1 LGGRLLFYHFYFF
14 FNIREKQILS
24 KKVNRLYKLLK
35 WFAVCTSIVM
45 LFVLIGGA
53 LVTKTGSGMG
63 CGKSWPLCHGELIP
77 SNIDFALIIELSHR
91 LVSGIAGIMVL
102 TLAVWT
108 WKVIGHKRETKFLAL
123 LSFLVLILQALIGAA
138 AVMWGQSSAVLA
150 LHFGISLVSFASV
163 FLLTLLIFEV
173 DQKFAAESLI
183 VDRRM
188 SFHIIGII
196 VYCYMVVYSGALVRH
211 VGASL
216 ACPSWPGC
224 TRNGLGFPTQ
234 LHEWI
239 QMGHRAAAGLI
250 VIWIIYVSILAFK
263 KYKHQPVILK
273 GWIVCSILVLLQATT
288 GALIVFTKLNI
299 FIALLHALIIS
310 CLFGILSYFLMLVTR
325 NKTNRIKIEKHTS
338 KTM

>member
-1 LGGRLLFYHFYFF
+1 M
-14 FNIREKQILS
+14 
-24 KKVNRLYKLLK
+24 YKLLK

-63 CGKSWPLCHGELIP
+63 CGRSWPLCHGELIP
-77 SNIDFALIIELSHR
+77 SSIDFALIVELSHR
-91 LVSGIAGIMVL
+91 LVSTLAGIMVL
-102 TLAVWT
+102 TLAIWT
-108 WKVIGHKRETKFLAL
+108 WKTIGHKRETKFLAL
-123 LSFLVLILQALIGAA
+123 VSILVLILQGLIGAA

-173 DQKFAAESLI
+173 DKKFDAETLI

-196 VYCYMVVYSGALVRH
+196 SYCYIVVYSGALVRH

-216 ACPSWPGC
+216 ACPSWPSC
-224 TRNGLGFPTQ
+224 TRNGLGIPTQ
-234 LHEWI
+234 MHEWI

-250 VIWIIYVSILAFK
+250 VIWIVSITVLAIK
-263 KYKHQPVILK
+263 RYKHQPVIYY
-273 GWIVCSILVLLQATT
+273 GWIVSSILVLLQATT
-288 GALIVFTKLNI
+288 GALIVITNLNI
-299 FIALLHALIIS
+299 IVALLHALIIS
-310 CLFGILSYFLMLVTR
+310 CLFGVLSYLLMLVSR
-325 NKTNRIKIEKHTS
+325 NNSNQLKMHKQTTKS
-338 KTM
+338 L